1 MYFVSREMTKSLT
14 DIKLAC
20 KGGNTR
26 KDRRWAKEEQSIA
39 NEQSLLVLVRFLHPR
54 LIAKNGV
61 ENGFR
66 KYRVKRTS
74 GLAPSF
80 SESIR
85 QGLIRSVS
93 KDMEAQVT
101 AINRAIMIG
110 RYAQTKALLVES
122 WSVIVASPV
131 WVAE

>member
-1 MYFVSREMTKSLT
+1 MTKSLT

-26 KDRRWAKEEQSIA
+26 KDSRWAKEEQKIA
-39 NEQSLLVLVRFLHPR
+39 NEQSLLVLVRSLHTR

-61 ENGFR
+61 ENGSP
-66 KYRVKRTS
+66 KNRVNRTS
-74 GLAPSF
+74 ALAPLF
-80 SESIR
+80 LESIR
-85 QGLIRSVS
+85 QGVIRAVS
-93 KDMEAQVT
+93 KDTEAQAT
-101 AINRAIMIG
+101 AIKRAIMIG
-110 RYAQTKALLVES
+110 RYAQTKVLLVES